1 MHRIQEELNMNR
13 RDFLRRSGIAVASLG
28 VSQVLHSTKLA
39 AKTSGLAKCH
49 NANVLMITAH
59 DIGQHIGCYGV
70 RTVHTDNLDK
80 LAEKGI
86 RFENY
91 FATDCVCSPSR
102 GGILTGRY
110 PQTNGLMGL
119 THQPWGWSLKKSEKH
134 VAAILREA
142 GHETTLVGLQHVT
155 GGDPASLGYQHVLS
169 PERKA
174 DKTVEATKELLKKAR
189 KQDRPFF
196 MKVGFFEVHRPFTNG
211 KDTDKGVF
219 IPHYLKDTPEI
230 REDLAQFQG
239 TIRFFDK
246 CVGEILDALKKSRI
260 ADNTIVIFTS
270 DHGIPYPGAKWC
282 LYDPG
287 IQTPL
292 IMYHPGTELEGG
304 KVFRQLMSN
313 VDFLPTLL
321 DILGVDIP
329 QNLQGHS
336 FKDVIEGTR
345 TDSPRNEIFA
355 QRTSHALRDNTSRT
369 IRTTRYK
376 LIRYF
381 EPGRLID
388 FPTNAVPQ
396 RVAEHTERPKRP
408 MGKRPVVQLFDLK
421 KDPRE
426 RNDLAGSPEYANV
439 IRDLSNRLW
448 RWMED
453 VGDPILKGPLV
464 TPYYKEAI
472 EDYSRFRHQ
481 RK

>member
-13 RDFLRRSGIAVASLG
+13 RDFLRRSGIAVASLS

-39 AKTSGLAKCH
+39 AQTGGLSKCR

-59 DIGQHIGCYGV
+59 DIGQHLGCYGV
-70 RTVHTDNLDK
+70 KTVHTDNLDE

-110 PQTNGLMGL
+110 PQANGLMGL
-119 THQPWGWSLKKSEKH
+119 THQPWGWSLKKTEKH
-134 VAAILREA
+134 LAAILGQA
-142 GHETTLVGLQHVT
+142 GYETTLVGLQHVT
-155 GGDPASLGYQHVLS
+155 SGDPASLGYRHVLS
-169 PERKA
+169 QERKA
-174 DKTVEATKELLKKAR
+174 GKTVQTTKGLLKKAW

-211 KDTDKGVF
+211 KDTEKGIF
-219 IPHYLKDTPEI
+219 IPHYLKDTPET
-230 REDLAQFQG
+230 REDLAKFQG

-260 ADNTIVIFTS
+260 ADNTIVIFTA

-292 IMYHPGTELEGG
+292 IMHHPGTALEGG
-304 KVFRQLMSN
+304 KIFKQLMSN
-313 VDFLPTLL
+313 VDFMPTLL

-336 FKDVIEGTR
+336 FKDVIDGTR
-345 TDSPRNEIFA
+345 KDSPRNEIFA
-355 QRTSHALRDNTSRT
+355 QRTSHALRDNPLLRT
-369 IRTTRYK
+369 
-376 LIRYF
+376 
-381 EPGRLID
+381 GQD
-388 FPTNAVPQ
+388 N
-396 RVAEHTERPKRP
+396 
-408 MGKRPVVQLFDLK
+408 
-421 KDPRE
+421 
-426 RNDLAGSPEYANV
+426 
-439 IRDLSNRLW
+439 
-448 RWMED
+448 
-453 VGDPILKGPLV
+453 
-464 TPYYKEAI
+464 
-472 EDYSRFRHQ
+472 
-481 RK
+481 